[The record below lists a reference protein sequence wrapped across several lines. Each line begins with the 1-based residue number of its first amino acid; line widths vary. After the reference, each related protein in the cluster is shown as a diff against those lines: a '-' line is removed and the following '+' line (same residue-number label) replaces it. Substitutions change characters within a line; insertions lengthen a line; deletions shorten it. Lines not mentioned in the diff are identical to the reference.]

1 MAQMPFQKARQEFFI
16 SVFFE
21 RKKMWEMPVFRDSLT
36 RSLSESCAGEIK
48 FQVQTFFGGICFKF
62 GESTS
67 LLWNLGQKECELN
80 TTSETKNSCPD
91 SIFPQKE
98 KKVSSVK
105 FFESLPKG
113 SCLARLRDQ

>member
-1 MAQMPFQKARQEFFI
+1 MPFQKARQEFFI
-16 SVFFE
+16 SGFFE

-67 LLWNLGQKECELN
+67 LL
-80 TTSETKNSCPD
+80 
-91 SIFPQKE
+91 
-98 KKVSSVK
+98 
-105 FFESLPKG
+105 
-113 SCLARLRDQ
+113 